1 MTTSSSAREMLGAT
15 VAHGARLLA
24 DVLEGHGHGGVA
36 VEGHLAGE
44 HFVKHDADGV
54 EVALFVGHLA
64 GGLFGREVVH
74 AAQRRVLLVVHAG
87 GLGGFQ
93 ARDAEIGHLDL
104 AILAS
109 TRMFWGLMSR
119 WTMPFLWA
127 WSTAARM
134 RMTMRTAVSGA
145 MRPCLADELLER
157 LAGDVL
163 HDDIA
168 HVVVLAHI
176 QKVDDVFVRHLGR
189 GLGFAAEAA
198 HKFLVLLVFR
208 AQDLDGDGALF

>member
-1 MTTSSSAREMLGAT
+1 
-15 VAHGARLLA
+15 
-24 DVLEGHGHGGVA
+24 
-36 VEGHLAGE
+36 
-44 HFVKHDADGV
+44 
-54 EVALFVGHLA
+54 
-64 GGLFGREVVH
+64 
-74 AAQRRVLLVVHAG
+74 
-87 GLGGFQ
+87 
-93 ARDAEIGHLDL
+93 
-104 AILAS
+104 
-109 TRMFWGLMSR
+109 
-119 WTMPFLWA
+119 
-127 WSTAARM
+127 
-134 RMTMRTAVSGA
+134 MTMRTAVSGA